1 MSAERRDGLV
11 FNAENGLSGRQ
22 RHRETGKSMSDPS
35 PKKRAGK
42 KSRAWLRTVITLVTL
57 LGAIAVLA
65 AITRIPAPK
74 REAVVTEAPP
84 INVSVIPVTAEP
96 VLPDTFDLPAAVEP
110 NRIVT
115 VAAEVAGGI
124 ERIPPKEGST
134 VQTGDLLV
142 QLNTDLIEPQVE
154 IARAQVSRDKI
165 QYERMSALIKTDA
178 TSRSDLDDA
187 ATKVAT
193 SEAQLKEVQARLQRT
208 RILSPI
214 TGILNDLPVDE
225 GEYVQVGAAV
235 AEIVETNPVKVIVQV
250 PERDVPFFSVGQKA
264 EVLADIKGRE
274 QSAAGVITFISELAD
289 PQTRSTRLEITV
301 QNKDGFLRSG
311 QIVRARLTRR
321 ILENVI
327 MIPLLAVIP
336 MEDGKAAYV
345 VESGLAQRH
354 DVTLGV
360 IKGDRVQVI
369 KGLHPGDQLIVSGH
383 RFVAPGQK
391 VNVVPLGKESE

>member
-1 MSAERRDGLV
+1 
-11 FNAENGLSGRQ
+11 
-22 RHRETGKSMSDPS
+22 MSDPS

-42 KSRAWLRTVITLVTL
+42 KSRAWLRTIITLVVL

-124 ERIPPKEGST
+124 ERIPPKEGSS
-134 VQTGDLLV
+134 VQAGDLLV

-154 IARAQVSRDKI
+154 IAKAQSTRDKI
-165 QYERMSALIKTDA
+165 QYERMSALIKTEA

-187 ATKVAT
+187 ATKLAT
-193 SEAQLKEVQARLQRT
+193 SEAQLKEVQARLDRT

-214 TGILNDLPVDE
+214 TGILNDLPIEE

-235 AEIVETNPVKVIVQV
+235 AEVVETNPVKVVVQV
-250 PERDVPFFSVGQKA
+250 PERDVPFLAVGRKA

-274 QSAAGVITFISELAD
+274 QSAAGTITFISELAD
-289 PQTRSTRLEITV
+289 PQTRSTRMEITV
-301 QNKDGFLRSG
+301 QNKDGLLRSG
-311 QIVRARLTRR
+311 QIVRARLTRQV
-321 ILENVI
+321 LENVI

-345 VESGLAQRH
+345 VESGLAQRR

-369 KGLHPGDQLIVSGH
+369 KGLQPGDQLIISGH
-383 RFVAPGQK
+383 RFVAPEQK
-391 VNVVPLGKESE
+391 VNVVPLGKESESSL